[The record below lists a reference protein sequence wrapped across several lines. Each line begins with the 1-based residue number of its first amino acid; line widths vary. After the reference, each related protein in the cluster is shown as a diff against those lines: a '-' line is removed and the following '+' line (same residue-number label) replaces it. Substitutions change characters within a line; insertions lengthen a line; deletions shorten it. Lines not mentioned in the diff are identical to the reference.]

1 MQAEL
6 SAPDNVGDVLASIR
20 RMIALEGVEGAAP
33 LILSQS
39 QQIAPE
45 ESGAEPQAD
54 GGAEPQADEAVL
66 SVEEEAEFAEAEAAL
81 ARMLSPA
88 RQPEP
93 EQAIGDAG
101 PEAGDEAG
109 VDEGLNLFLET
120 GRATDADL
128 HSRVRDALRQELEGE
143 MGASFSRNL
152 QTLIRREVEAAIRG
166 LSAGH

>member
-54 GGAEPQADEAVL
+54 EAVL
-66 SVEEEAEFAEAEAAL
+66 SVEEEAEFAGAEAAL

-88 RQPEP
+88 RQQEP